1 VRLKIVQ
8 AGDPILRQTAR
19 PLTHQEILGDEIQ
32 RLIQDQKSAA
42 MYSYRL
48 RNFRS
53 TDCLLFASSVRS

>member
-42 MYSYRL
+42 M
-48 RNFRS
+48 
-53 TDCLLFASSVRS
+53 